1 MRGCSLVGVVWLI
14 CVPVMAGEPAPTSTL
29 TTAPVTVSTTGFRAG
44 MDALA
49 GVLAGLLP
57 DALQRG
63 PVDEARATRLKTG
76 IVALQQVS
84 HALSAMP
91 GTALPDADPTL
102 GIVMDELVRS
112 VDDVDHS
119 RPDRLP
125 QTALSLASTCIAC
138 HTRTAAPSLDVGLG
152 PVDAA
157 LDPDVRADVFA
168 ATRRFD
174 DARSAYR
181 QVVFDEAFAAKEPWR
196 WERALRRGLA
206 LEVRVKNDP
215 KAASALVAQVLAT
228 PTAESLWPAADAW
241 QQDLL
246 AWRHERVD
254 DADRGFARAARL
266 MNLAV
271 EQRRPGGDA
280 SAEVLFL
287 RASAALHHALSSAK
301 TLTPAERAQAL
312 AWLGVAYENLTDL
325 DVWGLFLFYD
335 AACVEALP
343 HTPLARSCFARYER
357 ATLELFS
364 GNSGAPLPAALGQKV
379 EALRRKAR

>member
-1 MRGCSLVGVVWLI
+1 MRRWFLALLLGLVCLPAV
-14 CVPVMAGEPAPTSTL
+14 ASEATTTETTTSAPAP
-29 TTAPVTVSTTGFRAG
+29 AFRAN
-44 MDALA
+44 MHALA
-49 GVLAGLLP
+49 GVLASLLP
-57 DALQRG
+57 DALQQG
-63 PVDEARATRLKTG
+63 QVDDARAARLKSG
-76 IVALQQVS
+76 IAALQQVS
-84 HALSAMP
+84 HALSAIP

-102 GIVMDELVRS
+102 GIVMGELMRS
-112 VDDVDHS
+112 VDDVEHS

-138 HTRTAAPSLDVGLG
+138 HTRTKAPS
-152 PVDAA
+152 VDAGLA
-157 LDPDVRADVFA
+157 AVDGTLDPDVRADIFA

-174 DARSAYR
+174 DARRAYR
-181 QVVFDEAFAAKEPWR
+181 DVVFDEVFAAKEPWR
-196 WERALRRGLA
+196 WERAVRRGMA
-206 LEVRVKNDP
+206 LEVRVHDDA

-246 AWRHERVD
+246 AWRLERVD

-266 MNLAV
+266 MNLAI
-271 EQRRPGGDA
+271 EQRRPDGDA
-280 SAEVLFL
+280 SAEILFL
-287 RASAALHHALSSAK
+287 RASAALHQALSSAT

-312 AWLGVAYENLTDL
+312 AWLGIAYENLTDL

-357 ATLELFS
+357 AILELFS
-364 GNSGAPLPAALGQKV
+364 GNGGAPLPAAMKQKV

>member
-1 MRGCSLVGVVWLI
+1 MRRSLALI
-14 CVPVMAGEPAPTSTL
+14 ACLLSLPAVAGEPAPTSAPA
-29 TTAPVTVSTTGFRAG
+29 TTMTTTGFRAN

-49 GVLAGLLP
+49 GVLATVLP

-63 PVDEARATRLKTG
+63 PVDVGRATRLKTG
-76 IVALQQVS
+76 IAALQQVS
-84 HALSAMP
+84 HALSALP

-102 GIVMDELVRS
+102 GIVMGELLRS

-138 HTRTAAPSLDVGLG
+138 HTRTKAPSLEVGLA
-152 PVDAA
+152 PVDAG
-157 LDPDVRADVFA
+157 LDPDVRADIYA

-174 DARSAYR
+174 DARRSYR
-181 QVVFDEAFAAKEPWR
+181 DAVFDEGFAAKEPWR
-196 WERALRRGLA
+196 WERAVRRGLA
-206 LEVRVKNDP
+206 LEVRVHDDAKV
-215 KAASALVAQVLAT
+215 ASELVAQVLAT
-228 PTAESLWPAADAW
+228 PTAEALWPAADAW
-241 QQDLL
+241 QRDLL
-246 AWRHERVD
+246 AWRHERAD
-254 DADRGFARAARL
+254 DADLGFARAARL
-266 MNLAV
+266 MNLAIV
-271 EQRRPGGDA
+271 QRRPGGDA

-287 RASAALHHALSSAK
+287 RASAALHGALSSMT
-301 TLTPAERAQAL
+301 TLSPAERAQAL
-312 AWLGVAYENLTDL
+312 AWLGIAYENLTDL

-357 ATLELFS
+357 ASLELFS
-364 GNSGAPLPAALGQKV
+364 GNSGAPLPAPMKQKV